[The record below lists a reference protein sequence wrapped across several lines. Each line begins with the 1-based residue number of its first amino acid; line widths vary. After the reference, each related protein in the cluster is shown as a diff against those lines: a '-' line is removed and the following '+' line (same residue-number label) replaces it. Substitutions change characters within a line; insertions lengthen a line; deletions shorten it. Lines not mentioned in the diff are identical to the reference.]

1 MVDEVVIFNRGLT
14 EGFFRVKCGNETCY
28 GKTRL
33 PYEFKLI
40 AIISNMVLEPPSL
53 CAFDD
58 FGNDLMLRQGF
69 CRE

>member
-1 MVDEVVIFNRGLT
+1 MR
-14 EGFFRVKCGNETCY
+14 FFRVKCGNETCY
-28 GKTRL
+28 RKTCL

-40 AIISNMVLEPPSL
+40 AIIPNMVLETPNL